1 MPFSEPWRPL
11 FFAPLL
17 APLSFFCP
25 SFFSP
30 LVQNKLTAEQR
41 GQVNSFREF
50 TSASIGQAIKCLTQ
64 NKWNVELAANDFFMN
79 PPSPEPEQAGGQGA
93 WSEQKTRALFDK

>member
-1 MPFSEPWRPL
+1 M
-11 FFAPLL
+11 
-17 APLSFFCP
+17 
-25 SFFSP
+25 
-30 LVQNKLTAEQR
+30 
-41 GQVNSFREF
+41 NSFREF

-79 PPSPEPEQAGGQGA
+79 PPSPEPEQAGGAGA